1 MMVDPDSI
9 ARIIDA
15 FVDSL
20 DLTGMGFTN
29 TNPSS
34 EGRPAYNPGSLLKL
48 YLYGHRNNMRSSR
61 KLQKACHVNIEA
73 KWLMKGAEPERFP
86 TSGKTMSAGSK
97 TSSSNLTNAL
107 KT

>member
-1 MMVDPDSI
+1 MQEVYIMPYVKTIDRNQMYMTSLDMMVDPDSI

-48 YLYGHRNNMRSSR
+48 YLYGHR
-61 KLQKACHVNIEA
+61 
-73 KWLMKGAEPERFP
+73 
-86 TSGKTMSAGSK
+86 KTMSAGSK
-97 TSSSNLTNAL
+97 TSSSNLTNVL

>member
-1 MMVDPDSI
+1 MPYVKTIDRNQMYMTSLDMMVDPDSI

-34 EGRPAYNPGSLLKL
+34 WVPGDGPFVSVPLFL
-48 YLYGHRNNMRSSR
+48 
-61 KLQKACHVNIEA
+61 V
-73 KWLMKGAEPERFP
+73 P
-86 TSGKTMSAGSK
+86 TVGKTGGQIRKDRPYMFI
-97 TSSSNLTNAL
+97 
-107 KT
+107 

>member
-1 MMVDPDSI
+1 MPYVKTIDRNQMYMTSLDMMVDPDSI

-48 YLYGHRNNMRSSR
+48 YLYGHRNNSYF
-61 KLQKACHVNIEA
+61 AA
-73 KWLMKGAEPERFP
+73 
-86 TSGKTMSAGSK
+86 
-97 TSSSNLTNAL
+97 
-107 KT
+107 